1 MDMSLPY
8 AYTPQIWPMVFTITF
23 LIALAAFSW
32 RRRSVPGAQMFIF
45 SCLFAGLASVGLAM
59 TYLAVEFQTKIIWYR
74 FEYTWLLPA
83 ATATTCF
90 ILEYA
95 WPGRWLTR
103 RNLALLSIT
112 PVMLAVTIWTNGFF
126 SLSPPSF
133 MVGETVRGVFGPTGT
148 VFILYTFGLTLI
160 NLAVF
165 AWLFLRSPQHRW
177 PVALMVISQIA
188 MRYLLIKEIS
198 QLGILVFNIP
208 VYAIPYLAYASALFG
223 FRIFDPVPLARQTVI
238 DQLHAGMLVLDQQG
252 RVASLNLVAER
263 MLQMSANHAKGKP
276 IRELL
281 SSYSELN
288 LDTAGRT
295 VIEFNLP
302 EDRLAPMGT
311 QPGRGHGGGVGEGTA
326 IRDFTLEIS
335 PLKDWRGLEAGRL
348 LMLRDVTEP
357 KRARELQKQQ
367 QLLLTVLQERER
379 LARELH
385 DSLGQTLAAAH
396 LQAST
401 ARVFLAQGDT
411 AQTDQFL
418 EQLTDMTIAAEAD
431 VREYL
436 LGAKTAFL
444 PDHPFFFSLRQ
455 YVLRF
460 SQQYGL
466 QVELSVPP
474 QLEAQGLGAAV
485 EVQLLRIIQEA
496 LSNVRKHACAK
507 NVRVTFTDS
516 RQQVQ
521 VAILDDGRGFDSA
534 PILEGQV
541 QGFGLQ
547 AMRERAETLGGCL
560 EVISQPGQGTQVVVM
575 MPFMRDAE
583 TR

>member
-1 MDMSLPY
+1 MSLPY
-8 AYTPQIWPMVFTITF
+8 AYTPHIWPMVFTITF

-436 LGAKTAFL
+436 LGAKTAFS

>member
-1 MDMSLPY
+1 MVTNY
-8 AYTPQIWPMVFTITF
+8 AYTPHIWPMVFTITF
-23 LIALAAFSW
+23 LIVLAGFSW
-32 RRRSVPGAQMFIF
+32 RRRSVPGAKMFMY
-45 SCLFAGLASVGLAM
+45 SSLFAGMASVGLAL
-59 TYLAVEFQTKIIWYR
+59 TYLAVGSQTKIFWYK
-74 FEYTWLLPA
+74 FEYMWLLPA
-83 ATATTCF
+83 ATASTCF

-103 RNLALLSIT
+103 RNMALLWIM
-112 PVMLAVTIWTNGFF
+112 PVLTVITIWSNGFF
-126 SLSPPSF
+126 TLSPPSF
-133 MVGETVRGVFGPTGT
+133 VVGETVTGIFGTTGT
-148 VFILYTFGLTLI
+148 VFILYTFGLSLI
-160 NLAVF
+160 NLAVL
-165 AWLFLRSPQHRW
+165 AWLFLRSSQHRW
-177 PVALMVISQIA
+177 PVVLIAICQIA
-188 MRYLLIKEIS
+188 MRLLFVKELS
-198 QLGILVFNIP
+198 QVGALVFNIP
-208 VYAIPYLAYASALFG
+208 VFAIPYLAYATALFG

-238 DQLHAGMLVLDQQG
+238 DQLHAGMLVVDLQG
-252 RVASLNLVAER
+252 RVANLNPAAER
-263 MLQMSANHAKGKP
+263 ILQVSANHAKGRP
-276 IRELL
+276 IKELL

-288 LDTAGRT
+288 LESAGRT

-302 EDRLAPMGT
+302 EGCLFPTGS
-311 QPGRGHGGGVGEGTA
+311 QPSRGNEGGVGEGMA
-326 IRDFTLEIS
+326 VRDFTLEIS

-348 LMLRDVTEP
+348 LMLRDVTEQ
-357 KRARELQKQQ
+357 KRARELQRQQ
-367 QLLLTVLQERER
+367 QLLLAVLQERER

-385 DSLGQTLAAAH
+385 DSLGQTLAAVH
-396 LQAST
+396 LQART

-418 EQLTDMTIAAEAD
+418 EQLADMTIAAEAD

-436 LGAKTAFL
+436 LGAKTTFS
-444 PDHPFFFSLRQ
+444 PDRPFFVSLRQ
-455 YVLRF
+455 YVVRF
-460 SQQYGL
+460 SQQYSL

-507 NVRVTFTDS
+507 NVRVAFTDS

-521 VAILDDGRGFDSA
+521 VAIIDDGRGFDSA
-534 PILEGQV
+534 QRFAGQV

>member
-1 MDMSLPY
+1 MSLPY

-208 VYAIPYLAYASALFG
+208 VYAIPYLAYAAALFG

-238 DQLHAGMLVLDQQG
+238 DQLHAGMLVVDLQG
-252 RVASLNLVAER
+252 RVANLNPAAER

-436 LGAKTAFL
+436 LGAKTAFS